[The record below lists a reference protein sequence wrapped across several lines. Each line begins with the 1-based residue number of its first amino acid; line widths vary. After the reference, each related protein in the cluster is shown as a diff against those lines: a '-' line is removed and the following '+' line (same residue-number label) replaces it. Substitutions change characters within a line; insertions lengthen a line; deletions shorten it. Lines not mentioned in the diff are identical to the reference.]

1 MGATAGKQGKKREG
15 LVQGRFYMAATAEA
29 SSLPSG
35 MASDP
40 GGQLTAQRGQTT
52 EMSLKD
58 IRNGSWQS
66 LLLSGFPIH
75 GLPRGRTVSIGR
87 SGLHSPEVMG
97 P

>member
-1 MGATAGKQGKKREG
+1 MAAGKQGKKWEE
-15 LVQGRFYMAATAEA
+15 LVQGGIYMAVTVEA

-40 GGQLTAQRGQTT
+40 RGQLTAQRGQTT

-58 IRNGSWQS
+58 IRNGSWQG
-66 LLLSGFPIH
+66 LLLSGSPIC
-75 GLPRGRTVSIGR
+75 GIPRGWMVSIGQ
-87 SGLHSPEVMG
+87 SGLHSPEATG